1 MSIKDQDI
9 AYEAY
14 TNSIHSWGRSGL
26 IIALTMLLAAPFIFS
41 FITGA
46 SIQWDGFIR
55 ASAAVVI
62 IKLTTS
68 NVEYNIKVTQ
78 RGPGASNIAVKT
90 PNRKKHKKPGA
101 IKPRLPCAFNARE
114 TAKAEVG
121 SRENEIIS
129 TLSVAASS
137 LVTMI
142 VIFIG
147 VLLLIPL
154 TPVLNNP
161 VLKPAFDNVIPA
173 LFGALAWQ
181 YFRKSWRLTIIPLA
195 FMTVLCILVPS
206 MVNSTSFLI
215 IACGGISIGC
225 GYVFY
230 RKGWI
235 RQEEKRNEA

>member
-1 MSIKDQDI
+1 
-9 AYEAY
+9 
-14 TNSIHSWGRSGL
+14 
-26 IIALTMLLAAPFIFS
+26 MLLAAPFIFS

-55 ASAAVVI
+55 ASAAVLI
-62 IKLTTS
+62 IYVPS
-68 NVEYNIKVTQ
+68 CIVEYLIYVPLL
-78 RGPGASNIAVKT
+78 GPGASYLAFITGNITNLK
-90 PNRKKHKKPGA
+90 
-101 IKPRLPCAFNARE
+101 LPCAFNARE

>member
-1 MSIKDQDI
+1 MNIKDQDI

-14 TNSIHSWGRSGL
+14 TNSIHSWGRGGL

-41 FITGA
+41 LITGA
-46 SIQWDGFIR
+46 SIQWDGFIK
-55 ASAAVVI
+55 ASAAVLI
-62 IKLTTS
+62 IYVPS
-68 NVEYNIKVTQ
+68 CIVEYLIYVPLL
-78 RGPGASNIAVKT
+78 GPGASYLAFITGNITNLK
-90 PNRKKHKKPGA
+90 
-101 IKPRLPCAFNARE
+101 LPCAFNARE

-137 LVTMI
+137 LVTML

-181 YFRKSWRLTIIPLA
+181 YYRKSWRLTIIPLA
-195 FMTVLCILVPS
+195 FMTV
-206 MVNSTSFLI
+206 
-215 IACGGISIGC
+215 
-225 GYVFY
+225 
-230 RKGWI
+230 
-235 RQEEKRNEA
+235 